1 MAEKESTAP
10 PIHRAPRTDWDFT
23 RIPLCYLRRSMGM
36 EEAYRRQVAALFER
50 SPFYREKLAGAGF
63 VSPDRVGGL
72 ERIGELPFTEKD
84 ELRASQAAHPPLG
97 AHAAIDIRQ
106 AARIYSTS
114 GTGGTPLYIP
124 LSKSDVDDWRQI
136 GCATYSCNGLK
147 AGERV
152 ATTYGAGPFVAGASL
167 AAFEAIGA
175 THIPVGAGNTEKL
188 LAALKQ
194 LSPQA
199 LACTP
204 SYAMHIAER
213 LAVAGLKTNLERI
226 IVGGEPG
233 GGEES
238 FRRKLEAAHGARI
251 YEIMG
256 IGDIAASLWGECPA
270 QAGMHFS
277 GEGVIHVELID
288 PETNRSFEL
297 KDQAKGELV
306 YTHLRREAAPLLR
319 FRSRDH
325 VQVWVSRCSCGRTS
339 LRTRCIGRTDD
350 MLIVRG
356 VNVFP
361 SAVREVVARFQPRVT
376 GAIQI
381 RPKRRGVKQD
391 PPLPVCVEGDGDAAL
406 GESISR
412 EIRNA
417 LTFTPDIRLVPPQS
431 LPRSEYKSKLVDYS
445 EADEVW
451 GTH

>member
-1 MAEKESTAP
+1 MPS
-10 PIHRAPRTDWDFT
+10 DD
-23 RIPLCYLRRSMGM
+23 L
-36 EEAYRRQVAALFER
+36 YRKQIARLFER
-50 SPFYREKLAGAGF
+50 SEFYRAKLRAAGF
-63 VSPDRVGGL
+63 DSLGAVGGL
-72 ERIGELPFTEKD
+72 ERIAALPFTEKD
-84 ELRASQAAHPPLG
+84 ELRQSQAAQPPLG
-97 AHAAIDIRQ
+97 AHAAVEIAQ
-106 AARIYSTS
+106 VARIYSTS
-114 GTGGTPLYIP
+114 GTSGTPLYIP
-124 LSKSDVDDWRQI
+124 LTQNDVEDWRAI
-136 GCATYSCNGLK
+136 GRATYSRNGLK

-152 ATTYGAGPFVAGASL
+152 VTTYGAGPFVAGASL
-167 AAFEAIGA
+167 AAFEAIGC

-204 SYAMHIAER
+204 SYALYIAEK
-213 LAVAGLKTNLERI
+213 LSGAKTSLERI

-238 FRRKLEAAHGARI
+238 FRRKLEAAWGARI

-256 IGDIAASLWGECPA
+256 IGDIAASLWGECA
-270 QAGMHFS
+270 EQAGMHFS

-288 PETNRSFEL
+288 PETNESIEL

-325 VQVWVSRCSCGRTS
+325 VQVWVSRCSCKRDS
-339 LRTRCIGRTDD
+339 LRVRCIGRTDD

-381 RPKRRGVKQD
+381 RPRRRGVKQE
-391 PPLPVCVEGDGDAAL
+391 PPLPVFVEGNDDAAL
-406 GESISR
+406 KESISR

-417 LTFTPDIRLVPPQS
+417 LTFTPEIRLVPPQS
-431 LPRSEYKSKLVDYS
+431 LPRSDYKSKLVDYS
-445 EADEVW
+445 EAK
-451 GTH
+451 

>member
-1 MAEKESTAP
+1 MVHDA
-10 PIHRAPRTDWDFT
+10 
-23 RIPLCYLRRSMGM
+23 
-36 EEAYRRQVAALFER
+36 AYRAQLASLFER
-50 SPFYREKLAGAGF
+50 SAFYRRKLTAAGF
-63 VSPDRVGGL
+63 GSAAAAGGL
-72 ERIGELPFTEKD
+72 ERLGELPFTEKD

-97 AHAAIDIRQ
+97 DHAAIDIRQ

-114 GTGGTPLYIP
+114 GTSGAPLYIP
-124 LSKSDVDDWRQI
+124 LTKSDVEDWRAI
-136 GCATYSCNGLK
+136 GRDTYSKNGLQ

-152 ATTYGAGPFVAGASL
+152 VTTYGAGPFVAAASL

-175 THIPVGAGNTEKL
+175 VHIPVGVGNTERV
-188 LAALKQ
+188 LAAAQRLE
-194 LSPQA
+194 PET

-204 SYAMHIAER
+204 SYAMHIAEVAAARGVR
-213 LAVAGLKTNLERI
+213 LASIRRI

-238 FRRKLEAAHGARI
+238 FRRKLEELFQARI

-256 IGDIAASLWGECPA
+256 IGDIAASLWGECPE

-288 PETNRSFEL
+288 PDSGSRKEFSDGET
-297 KDQAKGELV
+297 GELV

-325 VQVWVSRCSCGRTS
+325 VRVWASKCACGRTA
-339 LRTRCIGRTDD
+339 LRVRCIGRTDD

-361 SAVREVVARFQPRVT
+361 SAVREIVARFQPRVT

-381 RPKRRGVKQD
+381 RPKTRDVKQE
-391 PPLPVCVEGDGDAAL
+391 PPLPVVVEGEAGAGEEIARAIRSAL
-406 GESISR
+406 
-412 EIRNA
+412 
-417 LTFTPDIRLVPPQS
+417 LFTPQVQMVAPQS
-431 LPRSEYKSKLVDYS
+431 LPRSDYKSKLVDYP
-445 EADEVW
+445 ETVKC
-451 GTH
+451 

>member
-1 MAEKESTAP
+1 MPS
-10 PIHRAPRTDWDFT
+10 DD
-23 RIPLCYLRRSMGM
+23 L
-36 EEAYRRQVAALFER
+36 YRKQIARLFER
-50 SPFYREKLAGAGF
+50 SEFYRRKLRNAGF
-63 VSPDRVGGL
+63 DSPAAVGGL
-72 ERIGELPFTEKD
+72 ERIAGLPFTEKD
-84 ELRASQAAHPPLG
+84 ELRQSQAAHAPLG
-97 AHAAIDIRQ
+97 AHAAVEITQ
-106 AARIYSTS
+106 VARIYSTS
-114 GTGGTPLYIP
+114 GTSGAPLYIP
-124 LSKSDVDDWRQI
+124 LTQSDVEDWRAI
-136 GCATYSCNGLK
+136 GRATYSRNGLK

-152 ATTYGAGPFVAGASL
+152 VTTYGAGPFVAGASL
-167 AAFEAIGA
+167 AAFEAIGC

-194 LSPQA
+194 LAPQA

-204 SYAMHIAER
+204 SYAMHIAESANAR
-213 LAVAGLKTNLERI
+213 GWDIRKAKIERI

-238 FRRKLEAAHGARI
+238 FRRKLEGAYGARI

-256 IGDIAASLWGECPA
+256 IGDIAASLWGECEA

-288 PETNRSFEL
+288 PESGKNVEI
-297 KDQAKGELV
+297 KDEARGELV

-325 VQVWVSRCSCGRTS
+325 VQVWVSRCSCKRNS
-339 LRTRCIGRTDD
+339 LRVRCIGRTDD

-381 RPKRRGVKQD
+381 RPQRRGVKQD
-391 PPLPVCVEGDGDAAL
+391 PPLLIFVEGEGDAAL
-406 GESISR
+406 AEMLAK
-412 EIRNA
+412 ELRNA

-445 EADEVW
+445 EA
-451 GTH
+451 T